1 MQATRCI
8 PRPDPSP
15 RPLETGHRQHGSAQ
29 IPLLFP
35 TAFAVPVV
43 IPGSEGEGR
52 IGVVTQLGAP
62 ELAVDRTRM
71 GLEVVIV
78 LGLSLGQSAVY
89 SVLRIIERLTRN
101 VPLAEQTSTLNASIT
116 PDRPWLDLTYQLVG
130 ITIGLMPVLLA
141 LYLLNLTDP
150 PAGRTIGFDLTKPRF
165 DLGFGALI
173 AVVIGVPGLGLYALA
188 RAVGMNTEVQAS
200 GLADHWW
207 TVPVLILS
215 AAQNALLEEVVVIG
229 YLFTRLRQLAW
240 NAAAIVALSAVI
252 RGSYHLYQGIGGF
265 VGNLIMGVVFGLIYL
280 RWKRVGPLIVAHT
293 LLDITAFVGYALL
306 APRVSWL

>member
-1 MQATRCI
+1 M
-8 PRPDPSP
+8 
-15 RPLETGHRQHGSAQ
+15 
-29 IPLLFP
+29 
-35 TAFAVPVV
+35 
-43 IPGSEGEGR
+43 
-52 IGVVTQLGAP
+52 GVVTQLGAP
-62 ELAVDRTRM
+62 ELAVDRRRM

-130 ITIGLMPVLLA
+130 ISIGLMPVLLA
-141 LYLLNLTDP
+141 LYLLSLTDP
-150 PAGRTIGFDLTKPRF
+150 PAGRTIGFDLTRPRF
-165 DLGFGALI
+165 DLGFGFLI
-173 AVVIGVPGLGLYALA
+173 AVVIGIPGLGLYALA

-240 NAAAIVALSAVI
+240 NAAAIIALSAVI

-265 VGNLIMGVVFGLIYL
+265 VGNLIMGVIFGLIYL

-293 LLDITAFVGYALL
+293 LLDITAFVGYALV
-306 APRVSWL
+306 ARHVNWL